1 LNAAHA
7 SPTALSHAA
16 PGSRVGQIAA
26 YDKAMVAALAMPAA
40 TSVQTAARNAA
51 IAAARTQLASASNKT
66 LTPAVVARIDHMLD
80 LPATDPTL
88 GVP

>member
-26 YDKAMVAALAMPAA
+26 YDNAMLTALAMPAA
-40 TSVQTAARNAA
+40 TPAQIAARNAA
-51 IAAARTQLASASNKT
+51 IAAARTQLASASNKI
-66 LTPAVVARIDHMLD
+66 LTPVVVARVDNMLG
-80 LPATDPTL
+80 LAATDPTL